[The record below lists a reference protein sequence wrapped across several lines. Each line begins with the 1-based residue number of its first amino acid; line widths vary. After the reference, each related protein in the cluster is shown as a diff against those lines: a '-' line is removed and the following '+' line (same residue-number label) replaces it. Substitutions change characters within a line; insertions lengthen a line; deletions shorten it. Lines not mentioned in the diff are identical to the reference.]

1 MQGRLNSHARPA
13 ASRAAA
19 TRTPT
24 AGSAA
29 GSPSACGSSLLS
41 VTLAEAP
48 CQPSVHGHRD
58 APHPP
63 ADVVDEHVRRWQQDE
78 RDGWSAGA
86 GPGAGREQQPDPVS
100 LHAAVLPV
108 HRPAANRPRTQ
119 RRQPRSRSSAASAAP
134 GSSKNGPG
142 TRRRCSSTA
151 GPWRSGPG
159 RADSPNPLA
168 HAASP
173 LRAPGIE
180 SGCAARATMETRCL
194 RHRTSRPSDA
204 SSCADRRPNHRRR

>member
-58 APHPP
+58 APHRP
-63 ADVVDEHVRRWQQDE
+63 ADV
-78 RDGWSAGA
+78 
-86 GPGAGREQQPDPVS
+86 
-100 LHAAVLPV
+100 LCT
-108 HRPAANRPRTQ
+108 RPY
-119 RRQPRSRSSAASAAP
+119 SRSTDLLQTGHAHKAAAALTKLRRLGRAGILEEWSGYTSALFINRRTLALWT
-134 GSSKNGPG
+134 G
-142 TRRRCSSTA
+142 TR
-151 GPWRSGPG
+151 G
-159 RADSPNPLA
+159 
-168 HAASP
+168 
-173 LRAPGIE
+173 
-180 SGCAARATMETRCL
+180 
-194 RHRTSRPSDA
+194 
-204 SSCADRRPNHRRR
+204 